1 MFTHTVKKLPKN
13 TYQISVTIPQEDI
26 KQHYS
31 AAFEK
36 LQKDLAVEG
45 FRKGKVPH
53 EIAEK
58 HLAKGDVYQQLLKDL
73 LPDIYSEIIK
83 RENIMPIISPKIDI
97 VKADDTSDWELTI
110 TVAEKPTIDLSKY
123 KEIVKKAKGEAKK
136 ADIWVPG
143 KDPEEK
149 KPEVASQ
156 EALNAVLSA
165 LLKELNI
172 EIPDLLIEQE
182 LDQKLTKMVDDI
194 QRIGLSVDS
203 YLKTKN
209 MTMEDLRTQLTREID
224 ETYKLEFLLA
234 EISEV
239 ENIQVDKADLDKLF
253 GNIKDENERKQA
265 EQNAYFYATIL
276 RKQKTID
283 YILSL

>member
-13 TYQISVTIPQEDI
+13 THQISVTIPQEDV
-26 KQHYS
+26 KQHYA
-31 AAFEK
+31 AAFAK
-36 LQKDLAVEG
+36 LQKDLAVEV
-45 FRKGKVPH
+45 FRKGKVPQ

-58 HLAKGDVYQQLLKDL
+58 HLAKGDVYQQLLRDL
-73 LPDIYSEIIK
+73 LPDIYSDIIK

-97 VKADDTSDWELTI
+97 VKADDTNDWELAI

-123 KEIVKKAKGEAKK
+123 KEIVKKAKGEVKT

-149 KPEVASQ
+149 KPEAASQ
-156 EALNAVLSA
+156 EALNTVLSA
-165 LLKELNI
+165 LLKELKI

-194 QRIGLSVDS
+194 QRVGLSVDS

-239 ENIQVDKADLDKLF
+239 ENIQVDKADMDKLF